1 MCGITEL
8 IGSKL
13 SRVEGV
19 GLSSLKFSSGR
30 LVVYNP
36 ITLSGCD
43 GMKSLVFREVL
54 DLKVAEDSLLLVF
67 SGQAS
72 LRVSLLD
79 NDFTGPE
86 AAVYTSN
93 SGFIVVFN

>member
-1 MCGITEL
+1 MYGITEL

-30 LVVYNP
+30 LVVHNP

-43 GMKSLVFREVL
+43 GMKSLVFRVGYGYRNW
-54 DLKVAEDSLLLVF
+54 
-67 SGQAS
+67 SGKN
-72 LRVSLLD
+72 VCGD
-79 NDFTGPE
+79 N
-86 AAVYTSN
+86 
-93 SGFIVVFN
+93 

>member
-1 MCGITEL
+1 MYGITEL

-19 GLSSLKFSSGR
+19 GLSSLKFSSGL
-30 LVVYNP
+30 LVVHNP

-43 GMKSLVFREVL
+43 GMKSLVFREVV

-67 SGQAS
+67 SGQA
-72 LRVSLLD
+72 SLLD